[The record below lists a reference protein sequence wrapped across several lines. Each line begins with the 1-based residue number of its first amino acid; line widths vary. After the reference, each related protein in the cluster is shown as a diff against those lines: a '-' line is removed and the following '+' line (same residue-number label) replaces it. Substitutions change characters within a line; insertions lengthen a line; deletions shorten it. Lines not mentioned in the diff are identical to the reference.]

1 VVPTPTPTPVPQIVL
16 TYSYQAFNQYT
27 NLTTEGTLDWRQWG
41 FDKATD
47 VNHKAGVSPLI
58 SDFVLQGNGNIGS
71 DHVNPINFTW
81 SDGTPIKSLAKSRGA
96 VYVAGLNN
104 GFRITVPASTVTRT
118 LKLYVGACL
127 ARGLFTASL
136 NGITR
141 IDGSL
146 DMTHDPRKSAYNALY
161 TIKFS
166 SNMPNQQLVIT
177 FTEMNSNGNAGYVL
191 LEAAA
196 LQ

>member
-1 VVPTPTPTPVPQIVL
+1 VAPTPTPTPVPQIVL
-16 TYSYQAFNQYT
+16 TSSYQEFNHYT
-27 NLTTEGTLDWRQWG
+27 NLTAEGTLDWRQWG
-41 FDKATD
+41 TNKAND
-47 VNHKAGVSPLI
+47 VNQKAGVSSLI
-58 SDFVLQGNGNIGS
+58 SNFTLQGSGNIGS
-71 DHVNPINFTW
+71 DHVNPIRFTW
-81 SDGTPIKSLAKSRGA
+81 SDGTPIKSLAKSIGA
-96 VYVAGLNN
+96 VYVTGLNN

-118 LKLYVGACL
+118 LRLYVGACL

-146 DMTHDPRKSAYNALY
+146 DMTHDPKKTADNAVY
-161 TIKFS
+161 TIRFS

-191 LEAAA
+191 LEAAT